1 MTKLLDG
8 IEGVV
13 CLMDDVL
20 VHGKTLEEH
29 NDRLH
34 RVLSW
39 LEESGMT
46 LNKDKCTFSSTE
58 VKFLGQI
65 LSDKGI
71 RSDPDKITA
80 IQKIPEPTNVPELR
94 RFLGLVNHLS
104 KFTPDLAEET
114 KPLHD
119 LLSTKTHWHWDTP
132 RKEAFTRVK
141 KAVTQ
146 SPILVLFE

>member
-71 RSDPDKITA
+71 CSDPDKITA

-94 RFLGLVNHLS
+94 RFLGMVNQIICPSSHLIWQKKQNLYMTYS
-104 KFTPDLAEET
+104 PQKLTGTGIPHG
-114 KPLHD
+114 KK
-119 LLSTKTHWHWDTP
+119 LSL
-132 RKEAFTRVK
+132 E
-141 KAVTQ
+141 
-146 SPILVLFE
+146 